1 MKFFEGMKNFK
12 NILFG
17 LLFLFSV
24 GSFAQQGIIMMPLEN
39 DSAQIEL
46 EKQIEYRQ
54 LISGEF
60 GKDLFPETIKLS
72 GFDLNTEFAKM
83 YSLNFNVYNF
93 SNMFNSGISTGM
105 NPFPSPFYQNGMVF
119 SEGAYNLGNKF
130 TFGGYSYGA
139 NSIMTGPPLPNMGMD
154 KFQRYGS
161 TLFMQYKVSK
171 NFKIETRVNVSQGGM
186 YPGF

>member
-1 MKFFEGMKNFK
+1 MKNFR
-12 NILFG
+12 IIWL
-17 LLFLFSV
+17 LLFAFFWVDSA
-24 GSFAQQGIIMMPLEN
+24 AQQGIILMPLEM
-39 DSAQIEL
+39 DSSQIEI

-54 LISGEF
+54 LISGKF
-60 GKDLFPETIKLS
+60 GNELLPETTKLT

-93 SNMFNSGISTGM
+93 NSYFNSDISTGI

-139 NSIMTGPPLPNMGMD
+139 NSIMSGPPLPNMGMD

-161 TLFMQYKVSK
+161 TIFMQYKVSK
-171 NFKIETRVNVSQGGM
+171 NFKIETRVNVSQGGR